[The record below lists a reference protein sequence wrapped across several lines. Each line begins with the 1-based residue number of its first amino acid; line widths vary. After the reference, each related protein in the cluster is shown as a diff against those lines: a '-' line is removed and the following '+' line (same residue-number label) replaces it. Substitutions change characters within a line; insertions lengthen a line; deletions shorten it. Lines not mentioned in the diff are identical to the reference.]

1 VKEFNFENFNIN
13 IQKDFEQAWSI
24 ENDLASYNWKV
35 MEGIIEPVDYD
46 YVYEDEKN
54 FNQDKFITVLK
65 DIKLKILFAY
75 ESLELSKMTTEF
87 EKGMEE
93 FEGKW
98 RQLDYIGYVDVF
110 YSQILSYFFRHF
122 KTIISQTVSS
132 DNSEFENTSTKLLL
146 EQILKGTAKIL
157 TDRKIEPANEKEVRK
172 EVYDILIHVFPDTV
186 REIPIA
192 KVSKTYKPDIGVKRI
207 KSAIEYKFADS
218 LEETKKALGG
228 IFEDIQGYEGS
239 ADWTTY
245 YAVIYMTDN
254 YLTEFQIK
262 EEFKLSKVP
271 HNWIPIIIYGKGK
284 RIKKTL
290 PNTV

>member
-1 VKEFNFENFNIN
+1 MKEFNFENFNTN

-24 ENDLASYNWKV
+24 ENDLASHNWNV
-35 MEGIIEPVDYD
+35 MEGIIEPKN
-46 YVYEDEKN
+46 YVYEEENN
-54 FNQDKFITVLK
+54 FNCDRFISSLE

-75 ESLELSKMTTEF
+75 EYLGLNKLISEF
-87 EKGMEE
+87 ENDLKPH
-93 FEGKW
+93 EGNWK
-98 RQLDYIGYVDVF
+98 QLEYLGYVDVF
-110 YSQILSYFFRHF
+110 HSPVLGTLFKHF
-122 KTIISQTVSS
+122 KTIVSQIDSPNDT
-132 DNSEFENTSTKLLL
+132 EFENTNSKILL

-157 TDRKIEPANEKEVRK
+157 TDHKIEPANEAEVRR
-172 EVYDILIHVFPDTV
+172 EVYNVLIHVFPDTV

-192 KVSKTYKPDIGVKRI
+192 KVSKTYKPDIGIKRI

-218 LEETKKALGG
+218 MEETKKVLGG

-239 ADWTTY
+239 ADWTTF

-271 HNWIPIIIYGKGK
+271 HNWIPIIVYGKGN
-284 RIKKTL
+284 RTKK
-290 PNTV
+290 NVA